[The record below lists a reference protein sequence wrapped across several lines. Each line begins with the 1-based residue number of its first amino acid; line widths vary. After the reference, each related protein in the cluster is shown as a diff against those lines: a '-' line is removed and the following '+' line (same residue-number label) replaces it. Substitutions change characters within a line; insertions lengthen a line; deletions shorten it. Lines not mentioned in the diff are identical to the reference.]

1 MGSEN
6 LVGQVIDGYRIDQLL
21 GEGGM
26 AQVYRAV
33 DERLTRYVALKVI
46 QPAVQIDDSYRAR
59 FEREAR
65 AIAQLQHPNIV
76 SIYRF
81 GEVSQRLYMAMEYVD
96 GADLHWVLQDYA
108 RDKELLPPDDALMVL
123 SQAAQA
129 LDYAHSKGV
138 IHRDIK
144 PANIMMDRSGRV
156 VLTDFGLAL
165 ISLEGT
171 KGEVFGTPQYIAP
184 EQAVNSAGATAQSDQ
199 YALGVILYEIL
210 TGSVPFGGKS
220 AMHIA
225 LAHMT
230 EPLPDPR
237 TRNPDLHPAL
247 VDVLQ
252 RVLAKEPTARY
263 PSCAALVQAFEAAY
277 QASKAAPPPSSSRVS
292 LMRVKEQVDEYHAA
306 NPLPPLPAAVM
317 RAAPT
322 PVAPAAAAPTV
333 PPSVMDA
340 APPPMPSSAPTR
352 PPLPKTKAAP
362 PPNKIDWRVTAI
374 ASAVMLALG
383 VLIVVWLLS
392 GRPADGGAVALA
404 TVPPTLPV
412 ALDTV
417 TPSLEPSPEPSAT
430 ALPPSPTP
438 SPEPSATP
446 TPAPTDSPPIAVPT
460 RQQVWEVLLLAERD
474 HSLYIINDSAPDVPP
489 MPLYPLILGAQERG
503 GASGEDFGVNLLA
516 SGECVRLD
524 RRENARTP
532 DTDCTLVGRVEVR
545 QGNLRFWKPEYQFMA
560 VIYGQRVAECLIR
573 DAHADGCRVEIP
585 AQLDG

>member
-26 AQVYRAV
+26 AQVYRAI

-81 GEVSQRLYMAMEYVD
+81 GEVGQRLYMAMEYVD

-210 TGSVPFGGKS
+210 TGSVPYGGKS

-263 PSCAALVQAFEAAY
+263 PSCAALVEAFEAAY
-277 QASKAAPPPSSSRVS
+277 QASKAAPPSSSSRVS
-292 LMRVKEQVDEYHAA
+292 LMRVKEQVDEYQAA

-317 RAAPT
+317 RAVPT
-322 PVAPAAAAPTV
+322 PVTPAAAAPTV
-333 PPSVMDA
+333 PPSVMAA

-362 PPNKIDWRVTAI
+362 SPRKIDWRVTGI
-374 ASAVMLALG
+374 ASAVMVALG
-383 VLIVVWLLS
+383 VVIVVWLLS
-392 GRPADGGAVALA
+392 GRPPDGRAFALA
-404 TVPPTLPV
+404 TVPPTIPV
-412 ALDTV
+412 ALDTAAPST
-417 TPSLEPSPEPSAT
+417 TPLPPSPEPSLT
-430 ALPPSPTP
+430 A

-446 TPAPTDSPPIAVPT
+446 TPAPTDSPPIALPT

-474 HSLYIINDSAPDVPP
+474 HSLYVINDSAPDMPP

-503 GASGEDFGVNLLA
+503 GASGEDFSVDTLA

-524 RRENARTP
+524 RRDNARTP
-532 DTDCTLVGRVEVR
+532 DTDCTLLGRFEVR
-545 QGNLRFWKPEYQFMA
+545 QGNLRFWKPEFQFIA
-560 VIYGQRVAECLIR
+560 VIYGQTVAECRIR
-573 DAHADGCRVEIP
+573 DAHEDGCRVEIP
-585 AQLDG
+585 VQMDG